1 MVDNGLDPRFL
12 QLATTRDQDLRNQLV
27 VDNQGLARA
36 FAGRY
41 RNRGVTADDLD
52 QIALE
57 ALIRAVDRFDPERGL
72 KFSTYAA
79 RTIEGSL
86 REYFRDRTWDT
97 KVSRSQRQLIPSIR
111 AASELLTQQLSRNP
125 TPTEIGNQIG
135 TELANVTL
143 AIEAASGYNT
153 APLTIEQER
162 HTADTSEFEAVEAR
176 ATLPTLLDMLSE
188 IERKVVELRFF
199 DRLSQEDIADRLGVS
214 QMQVSRL
221 LRRSLDRLRTQ
232 VEQA

>member
-1 MVDNGLDPRFL
+1 
-12 QLATTRDQDLRNQLV
+12 
-27 VDNQGLARA
+27 
-36 FAGRY
+36 
-41 RNRGVTADDLD
+41 
-52 QIALE
+52 
-57 ALIRAVDRFDPERGL
+57 
-72 KFSTYAA
+72 
-79 RTIEGSL
+79 
-86 REYFRDRTWDT
+86 
-97 KVSRSQRQLIPSIR
+97 LIPSIR

-125 TPTEIGNQIG
+125 TPTEIANQIG

>member
-1 MVDNGLDPRFL
+1 MVDDSLDPRFF
-12 QLATTRDQDLRNQLV
+12 QFATTGDQDLRNQLV

-57 ALIRAVDRFDPERGL
+57 ALVRAVDLFDPERGL

-97 KVSRSQRQLIPSIR
+97 KVSRSHRQLIPSIR
-111 AASELLTQQLSRNP
+111 AASELLTQQLSRSP
-125 TPTEIGNQIG
+125 TPTEIANQLG
-135 TELANVTL
+135 TELSDVTL
-143 AIEAASGYNT
+143 ALEAASGYNT
-153 APLTIEQER
+153 APLTVEQEP
-162 HTADTSEFEAVEAR
+162 HAADTSEFDAVEAR
-176 ATLPTLLDMLSE
+176 ATLPALLNMLSD
-188 IERKVVELRFF
+188 IERQAIELRFF
-199 DRLSQEDIADRLGVS
+199 DGLSQEDIASRLGVS

-221 LRRSLDRLRTQ
+221 LRRSLERLRSQ
-232 VEQA
+232 VEQG